1 MTDITDDIA
10 EEISFQS
17 FEDDCRLLGS
27 LLNDVLQR
35 EVGNQ
40 FMEKVE
46 RKRVLAQSACNMRM
60 AGIEDTAELLEKQMA
75 SEISKTTLEEAL
87 TLARAF
93 SHYLN
98 LMGIAET
105 HHRVRKARNAA
116 HLSKSCEDVF
126 NQLIQGGVPP
136 EELYNTVCKQEVEI
150 VLTAHPTQINRRTLQ
165 YKHIRIAHLLEYN
178 ERPDLSHEDREML
191 IEDLVREITA
201 IWQTDELRRQKP
213 TPVDEARAGLH
224 IVEQS
229 LWKAVPHYLRRV
241 SNALKKHTGQPLP
254 LTCTPI
260 KFGSWIGGDRDG
272 NPSVTAKV
280 TRDVSLLSRWMAID
294 LYIREVDSL
303 RFELSMNRCSD
314 RLSRLAHEIL
324 TKGSNINIYIS
335 SKLMASRIWV
345 ARGLLDA
352 VMVLSIALAVKPLL
366 ETPSEDQHE
375 SWSQPLNRNQLKH
388 SNQRAPALP
397 TQLPAGADLPSCTEC
412 KDGESQY
419 PILEFPGT
427 GYLPLSHQDGQGS
440 LSSDSSFP
448 DSSQNSNKID
458 RNGNVATG
466 SNSLAS
472 SSNLQSAVSPRS
484 ASFSSSQLLAQRK
497 LFAESQIGRSSFQK
511 LLEPSLPQLPGIT
524 PYRIVLGSVNETLMK
539 TRRRLELLLEDLPC
553 DHDPQDYYE
562 TSDQLLEPLLI
573 CYESL
578 QASGLGILADGR
590 LADLIRR
597 VATFGTILMKLDL
610 RQESGRHAETLD
622 AITEYLDMGIYS
634 EWDEERKL
642 DFLTRELKGKRPL
655 VPPTIEVSPYVKEV
669 LDTFRVAAE
678 LGSDSLGAYVISMA
692 SNASD
697 VLAVELLQ
705 KDARLAISGE
715 LGRPC
720 PGGTLR
726 VVPLFETV
734 KDLRGAGS
742 VIRKLLSIDW
752 YREHIIRNHNG
763 HQEVMVGYSDSGKDA
778 GRFTAAWE
786 LYKAQEDV
794 VAACNE
800 YGIKITLF
808 HGRGGSIGR
817 GGGPTYLAIQSQPP
831 GSVMGTL
838 RSTEQ
843 GEMVQAK
850 FGLPQTA
857 VRQLEIYTTA
867 VLLAT
872 LRPPLPPR
880 EEKWR
885 YLMEEISKISCHTYR
900 STVYDNPEF
909 LAYFHEATP
918 QAELG
923 FLNIGS
929 RPTRRKSST
938 GIGHLRAIP
947 WVFAWTQTR
956 FVLPSWLGVGAGLK
970 GACEKGYTED
980 LKAMYKEWPFF
991 QSTIDLIE
999 MVVGK
1004 ADIPIAKHYDEVLV
1018 SESRRELGAELRSEL
1033 LTTEKF
1039 VLVVSG
1045 HEKISEN
1052 NRSLRRLIESRLPY
1066 LNPINML
1073 QVEILK
1079 RLRCDDG
1086 NHKLRDALLITIN
1099 GIAAGMRNT
1108 G

>member
-1 MTDITDDIA
+1 MTDTTDDIA

-27 LLNDVLQR
+27 LLNDVLHR
-35 EVGNQ
+35 EVGPR

-46 RKRVLAQSACNMRM
+46 RIRILAQSACNMRA
-60 AGIEDTAELLEKQMA
+60 AGIEDTAELLEKQLA
-75 SEISKTTLEEAL
+75 TELSKMDLEEGL
-87 TLARAF
+87 TLARAC

-105 HHRVRKARNAA
+105 QHRVRKQRSLSR
-116 HLSKSCEDVF
+116 LSKSCDDIF
-126 NQLIQGGVPP
+126 HQLVQGGVSPND
-136 EELYNTVCKQEVEI
+136 LYNAVCKQEVEI

-178 ERPDLSHEDREML
+178 DRPDLGHEDREML
-191 IEDLVREITA
+191 IEDLVREITS
-201 IWQTDELRRQKP
+201 IWQTDELRRHKP
-213 TPVDEARAGLH
+213 TPVDEARAGLN

-229 LWKAVPHYLRRV
+229 LWKAIPHYLRRV
-241 SNALKKHTGQPLP
+241 SNALKKHTGRPLP

-260 KFGSWIGGDRDG
+260 RFGSWMGGDRDG
-272 NPSVTAKV
+272 NPNVTANV
-280 TRDVSLLSRWMAID
+280 TRNVSLLSRWMAID
-294 LYIREVDSL
+294 LYIREIDSL
-303 RFELSMNRCSD
+303 RFELSMNQCNAA
-314 RLSRLAHEIL
+314 LSRLAHEIL
-324 TKGSNINIYIS
+324 EK
-335 SKLMASRIWV
+335 
-345 ARGLLDA
+345 
-352 VMVLSIALAVKPLL
+352 
-366 ETPSEDQHE
+366 ETSSEDRHDI
-375 SWSQPLNRNQLKH
+375 WSPSVQRNQLKNH
-388 SNQRAPALP
+388 PSHAPNLP
-397 TQLPAGADLPSCTEC
+397 TQLPARADLPSCTEC
-412 KDGESQY
+412 KSGESQY
-419 PILEFPGT
+419 PRLDLPGREYMPLNRQ
-427 GYLPLSHQDGQGS
+427 GVSGSPSKLPIKGNLHN
-440 LSSDSSFP
+440 
-448 DSSQNSNKID
+448 NSPTT
-458 RNGNVATG
+458 ATA
-466 SNSLAS
+466 NT
-472 SSNLQSAVSPRS
+472 
-484 ASFSSSQLLAQRK
+484 ASFSSAQLVAKRK
-497 LFAESQIGRSSFQK
+497 LFSENKIGRTSFQK
-511 LLEPSLPQLPGIT
+511 LLEPSQPLRPGIA
-524 PYRIVLGSVNETLMK
+524 PYRIVLGNVKEMLMK
-539 TRRRLELLLEDLPC
+539 TQRRLELLIEGLPC
-553 DHDPQDYYE
+553 ETDPSEYYE
-562 TSDQLLEPLLI
+562 SPNQLMEPLVL
-573 CYESL
+573 CYDSL
-578 QASGLGILADGR
+578 QSSGSGVLADGR

-597 VATFGTILMKLDL
+597 VATFGMVLLKLDL

-622 AITEYLDMGIYS
+622 EITRYLDMGTYS
-634 EWDEERKL
+634 EWEEEKKIE
-642 DFLTRELKGKRPL
+642 FLIRELKGKRPL
-655 VPPTIEVSPYVKEV
+655 VPLSIEVVPDVKEV
-669 LDTFRVAAE
+669 LDTLRVAAE
-678 LGSDSLGAYVISMA
+678 LGSDSFGAYVISMA

-705 KDARLAISGE
+705 KDSRLALSGE

-752 YREHIIRNHNG
+752 YREHIIKNHNG

-794 VAACNE
+794 VAACKE
-800 YGIKITLF
+800 YGIKVTLF

-850 FGLPQTA
+850 FGLPQIA

-872 LRPPLPPR
+872 MRPPLPPR

-885 YLMEEISKISCHTYR
+885 NLMEEISNVSCQNYR
-900 STVYDNPEF
+900 DTVYENPEF
-909 LAYFHEATP
+909 LNYFHEATP

-929 RPTRRKSST
+929 RPTRRKSSI
-938 GIGHLRAIP
+938 GIGDLRAIP

-956 FVLPSWLGVGAGLK
+956 FVLPAWLGVGAGLK
-970 GACEKGYTED
+970 RACEEGHTEE
-980 LKAMYKEWPFF
+980 LRAMYKEWPFF

-999 MVVGK
+999 MVLGK
-1004 ADIPIAKHYDEVLV
+1004 ADVSIAKHYDEVLV
-1018 SESRRELGAELRSEL
+1018 AESRQELGGQLRKELMV
-1033 LTTEKF
+1033 TEKY

-1045 HEKISEN
+1045 HEKPLEN
-1052 NRSLRRLIESRLPY
+1052 NRSLRKLIESRLPY
-1066 LNPINML
+1066 LNPIHML

-1079 RLRCDDG
+1079 RLRCDNE

-1099 GIAAGMRNT
+1099 GIAAGMKNT